1 MEEIIEPNDTFDFSK
16 LELIKP
22 TLVAGGNYFIRF
34 LNNNS
39 SPLYIQP
46 PKCKTKQGIVKG
58 GKRLYSDLMF
68 TNENQHFI
76 RWMENLENHCQQ
88 HIFKNREKWF
98 EGDLELHDIE
108 SYFTAPMKMYKSGKY
123 YLVRTTIG
131 SVLGKPTLKIYDE
144 KENEVPMDTIT
155 DENVVMTI
163 LEIQGVKCSARSF
176 QIEIELKQMMA
187 LKPSN
192 LFEKCII
199 KPKYNGNAES
209 EEKEEETPLE
219 SDEKEEERL
228 PESEEKEEETEKEK
242 EEEKEEESEE
252 NLETIE
258 EKVPMNLH
266 LDPMKLEEVENSDIQ
281 EVEFHLDE
289 LPENDTVQIKKRNEV
304 YYEMYREAR
313 RKAKIARDLALSAHL
328 EAKQIK
334 NTYMLDDIQ
343 DSEDSDSDEKE

>member
-1 MEEIIEPNDTFDFSK
+1 MEEIIEPNDSFDFSK
-16 LELIKP
+16 LDLIKP
-22 TLVAGGNYFIRF
+22 TMIAGGSYFIRF
-34 LNNNS
+34 LNNS

-76 RWMENLENHCQQ
+76 RWMENLEHHCQQ

-131 SVLGKPTLKIYDE
+131 CVLGKPTLNVYDE
-144 KENEVPMDTIT
+144 NENMVDMDKIT
-155 DENVVMTI
+155 DENDVMTI
-163 LEIQGVKCSARSF
+163 LEFQGVKCSARSF
-176 QIEIELKQMMA
+176 QIEIELKQMMTI
-187 LKPSN
+187 KSSN

-199 KPKYNGNAES
+199 KPKTQHEQHLETSFTISES
-209 EEKEEETPLE
+209 KTSDEHIEETESVPVEKENITSIEETDSECIEETP
-219 SDEKEEERL
+219 
-228 PESEEKEEETEKEK
+228 TECV
-242 EEEKEEESEE
+242 E
-252 NLETIE
+252 NL
-258 EKVPMNLH
+258 
-266 LDPMKLEEVENSDIQ
+266 DIQ
-281 EVEFHLDE
+281 EIEFNLDE
-289 LPENDTVQIKKRNEV
+289 LPETDTIQIKKRNEV

-343 DSEDSDSDEKE
+343 DSEDSDSEEK